1 MIGVRLSS
9 DSPCGIFN
17 SNTSIVMR
25 IAKTP
30 SLNASSRNFFMPK
43 LKLIRSSYPNATK
56 AQSRSHVSQLI
67 LKHQLT
73 SSMVKSE
80 YACDRHL
87 ACVPTD
93 AVIGSPTPR
102 NENHAK
108 KLIDRLKLDEFQKF
122 QAVIST
128 IAGQKFAFLKKQG
141 RTK

>member
-1 MIGVRLSS
+1 
-9 DSPCGIFN
+9 
-17 SNTSIVMR
+17 
-25 IAKTP
+25 
-30 SLNASSRNFFMPK
+30 
-43 LKLIRSSYPNATK
+43 
-56 AQSRSHVSQLI
+56 
-67 LKHQLT
+67 
-73 SSMVKSE
+73 MVKSE